1 MRLDKFLSNAGY
13 GSRKEVKAILKQGRV
28 TVNDILVKADNRNI
42 DENNDI
48 ICVDNQKVNYQ
59 EFYYVLLNK
68 PSGYVSATLP
78 ERHYPPVTDLVSEFA
93 FAKLFPVGRLD
104 VDTTGT
110 LLLTNNGTLAHRL
123 ISPKYHVDKKYY
135 VEVDYPLQ
143 KELIINFERGVV
155 IDDTPLLPGKLEII
169 DEFKAY
175 VTIHEG
181 KYHQI
186 KRMFF
191 HYGYTVLKLD
201 RVEFAFLN
209 HKDLKLGEYR
219 KLTKEEVN
227 QLITLVESK

>member
-42 DENNDI
+42 DENNDV
-48 ICVDNQKVNYQ
+48 ICIDNQKVNYQ

-78 ERHYPPVTDLVSEFA
+78 ERHYPPVTDLVNEFA

-143 KELIINFERGVV
+143 NEMIKNFEKGVV
-155 IDDTPLLPGKLEII
+155 IDDTPLLPAKLEII
-169 DEFKAY
+169 DEFKAF

-181 KYHQI
+181 KYHQV
-186 KRMFF
+186 KRMFS

-209 HKDLKLGEYR
+209 HHNLDIGEYR
-219 KLTKEEVN
+219 ELTKEEIN
-227 QLITLVESK
+227 KLILLVENK